1 MKFKVKTTKLNGNSD
16 SRLAH
21 GASGI
26 MIPIAIETN
35 EQGDLQHGS
44 KRKKGRKLSSERMSR

>member
-1 MKFKVKTTKLNGNSD
+1 MWLKPMKFQVKITTLNGNSD

-35 EQGDLQHGS
+35 DKEIY
-44 KRKKGRKLSSERMSR
+44 KTI